1 MLTIFSCLAGIW
13 LGANFGVLILIPLIA
28 CGTLSLAVYAFS
40 LELSLHEIVISGG
53 IPLLGLQGGYMIGLT
68 GRDMI
73 AQFRNWVDSFPIQAR
88 LKPGRLSPYSMTC
101 HGFASEPRD
110 C

>member
-13 LGANFGVLILIPLIA
+13 LGANFGVLVLLPLVA

-40 LELSLHEIVISGG
+40 LELSLQEIVVSGG

-68 GRDMI
+68 SRDMI
-73 AQFRNWVDSFPIQAR
+73 AQFRNWVDTSQSWR
-88 LKPGRLSPYSMTC
+88 V
-101 HGFASEPRD
+101 
-110 C
+110 